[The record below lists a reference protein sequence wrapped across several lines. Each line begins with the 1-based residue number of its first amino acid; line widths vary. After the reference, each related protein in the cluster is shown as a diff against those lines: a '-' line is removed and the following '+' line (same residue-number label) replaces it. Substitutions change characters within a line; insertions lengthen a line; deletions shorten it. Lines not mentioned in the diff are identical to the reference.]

1 MTTLSFGMII
11 ACYTVAQNE
20 SLIGRGKLEKSNILA
35 TTQKGVQR
43 DKLRTAEM
51 RFINQKSG

>member
-1 MTTLSFGMII
+1 MITLSFGMII
-11 ACYTVAQNE
+11 ACYITVQDE
-20 SLIGRGKLEKSNILA
+20 SLIKGGKLEKSNILT